1 MPFILQ
7 IYGKTLTIGR
17 FSPFFYFCTDIYI
30 TFSFDST
37 TIMEYLEA
45 EFTIT
50 CPDGLLQTAR
60 DLLADAAATSGFD
73 SFEDTY
79 NGMRGYVQSA
89 LFDEEE
95 LKTQLSDFLLPNVN
109 VSYTIRK
116 AEDKD
121 WNQTWEDNGFDPIDI
136 DNGKMLVVDAN
147 HCDNLSLPKAG
158 KVIKIDAKLAFGT
171 GTHETTQMI
180 ISTLLDLDESKVLP
194 LNGLRVLDCGCGTGI
209 LGIAAS
215 MLGASEVIGYDIDE
229 WSVKNTL
236 HNAELNSV
244 DNVKALLG
252 DASVIKTIEGQFDIV
267 LANINRNILLQDM
280 AEMRAKM
287 AQDAILILSGFYE
300 SDIPLLVAKA
310 EELGLGLMRQKGKS
324 DWRCLVLKAL

>member
-1 MPFILQ
+1 
-7 IYGKTLTIGR
+7 
-17 FSPFFYFCTDIYI
+17 
-30 TFSFDST
+30 
-37 TIMEYLEA
+37 MEYLEA

-60 DLLADAAATSGFD
+60 DLLADAAATSGFE
-73 SFEDTY
+73 SFEDTD

-95 LKTQLSDFLLPNVN
+95 LKSQLSDFLLPNVN

-147 HCDNLSLPKAG
+147 HCDNFSLPKAG

-236 HNAELNSV
+236 HNAELNNV

-252 DASVIKTIEGQFDIV
+252 DASVIKTIAGQFSIV

-280 AEMRAKM
+280 AEMRSKM

-310 EELGLGLMRQKGKS
+310 EELGLGLMQQKGKG
-324 DWRCLVLKAL
+324 DWRCLVFKAL